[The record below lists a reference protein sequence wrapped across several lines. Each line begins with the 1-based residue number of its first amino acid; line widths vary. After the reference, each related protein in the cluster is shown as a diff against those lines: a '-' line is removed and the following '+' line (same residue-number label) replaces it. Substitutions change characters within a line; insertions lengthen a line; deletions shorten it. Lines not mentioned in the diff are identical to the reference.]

1 MLTDSEECREMVDKR
16 LIKEGISM
24 MLTEFSEAIF
34 LEKVEKI
41 EFSDLNNQTAG
52 RESFLTVKAVKLQ

>member
-1 MLTDSEECREMVDKR
+1 MRSAGRVDKR

-52 RESFLTVKAVKLQ
+52 RESFLTVKLQ